1 MKLYNFLKEYGLK
14 ANDIKNRFK
23 NKQIIVN
30 GNVEAGDF
38 ELDNIKS
45 VYEQGFFMSKLS
57 KMTFYEKLS
66 NQIMFFGLENL
77 INGGTNIKNELTEF
91 LSDFNM
97 IQISKDTI
105 IFIELSKSEIE
116 NITWKL
122 EGKNIFTTKV
132 EDNKELDKTDLIN
145 KTLSD
150 IVKINKQLSNK
161 GFIENAPKFKVEN
174 AQNRL
179 ARLEKK
185 LYELMN

>member
-14 ANDIKNRFK
+14 ANDIKNRLN

-30 GNVEAGDF
+30 GNVEDGD
-38 ELDNIKS
+38 LKLGNIKS

-57 KMTFYEKLS
+57 KMSFYEKFYDQLL
-66 NQIMFFGLENL
+66 FLGLENL
-77 INGGTNIKNELTEF
+77 IGETNIKNELTEF
-91 LSDFNM
+91 LSNFNM

-105 IFIELSKSEIE
+105 IFIELNKSKTE

-122 EGKNIFTTKV
+122 EGKNVFTKKV

-145 KTLSD
+145 KTISD
-150 IVKINKQLSNK
+150 IDKVNKQLSNK

-179 ARLEKK
+179 VRLEKK

>member
-1 MKLYNFLKEYGLK
+1 MKLYDFLKEYGLK

-30 GNVEAGDF
+30 GNVEDGDF

-66 NQIMFFGLENL
+66 NQIMFFGLEDL
-77 INGGTNIKNELTEF
+77 ISGSNIKNELTEF
-91 LSDFNM
+91 LSNFNM

-105 IFIELSKSEIE
+105 ILIELNESKTKK
-116 NITWKL
+116 ITWKL
-122 EGKNIFTTKV
+122 EGKNVFTTKV
-132 EDNKELDKTDLIN
+132 ETNKELDKTDLIN
-145 KTLSD
+145 KTISD
-150 IVKINKQLSNK
+150 IDKVNKQLSNK
-161 GFIENAPKFKVEN
+161 GFVENAPKFKVEN

-179 ARLEKK
+179 VRLEKK